1 VIGQLIL
8 IELKKVFGR
17 KRSYIG
23 FLAILVLVSILQA
36 AMWVEGQTFID
47 LFTQNLQDT
56 FVLEGNLM
64 NGYFISFMLMNTL
77 WVLLPFLVTFV
88 AGDSIA
94 GEAHSGTLRLMLTR
108 PVSRTSLIT
117 AKYIASVTYTFLIVL
132 LLMILSL
139 GISSLVFGTGDLIV
153 FSKTLNIF
161 PEKEV
166 LPKFLGAFG
175 FAFLG
180 MTLVTTLAFFFSVLT
195 NNSIGP
201 IVSTMAIVL
210 SFTIITN
217 LNLEAFHA
225 IRKLLFTSYI
235 NSWTLFFDY
244 TIDWRQIYLS
254 IFVSMMHIV
263 VLFAATLWIFKRKDI
278 LS

>member
-1 VIGQLIL
+1 MVNLIR
-8 IELKKVFGR
+8 IELKKVFSR

-23 FLAILVLVSILQA
+23 FLVIFVLVSILQA

-64 NGYFISFMLMNTL
+64 NGYFISFMLMNSL

-94 GEAHSGTLRLMLTR
+94 GEAHAGTLRLLLSR
-108 PVSRTSLIT
+108 PVSRTSLIM
-117 AKYIASVTYTFLIVL
+117 AKYIASVTYTLLIVL

-166 LPKFLGAFG
+166 LPKFLGAFA

-217 LNLEAFHA
+217 LNLEAFHV

-254 IFVSMMHIV
+254 IFVSLMHIV
-263 VLFAATLWIFKRKDI
+263 VLLAATLWIFKRKDI

>member
-1 VIGQLIL
+1 MVKLIL

-23 FLAILVLVSILQA
+23 FLAIFVLVSILQV

-47 LFTQNLQDT
+47 LFTQNLQET

-64 NGYFISFMLMNTL
+64 NGYFISFMLMNSL

-94 GEAHSGTLRLMLTR
+94 GEAHSGTLRLILTR

-117 AKYIASVTYTFLIVL
+117 AKYIASVTYTFLLVL
-132 LLMILSL
+132 FLMILSL

-180 MTLVTTLAFFFSVLT
+180 MTLVTTLAFFFSALT

-217 LNLEAFHA
+217 LNLEAFHV

-254 IFVSMMHIV
+254 IFVSLMHIV
-263 VLFAATLWIFKRKDI
+263 VLLAAILWIFKRKDI

>member
-1 VIGQLIL
+1 MGELIL

-23 FLAILVLVSILQA
+23 FLAIFVLISILQA

-47 LFTQNLQDT
+47 LFTQSLQDT
-56 FVLEGNLM
+56 FVLEGSLM
-64 NGYFISFMLMNTL
+64 NGYFISFMLMNSL

-132 LLMILSL
+132 FLMLLSL
-139 GISSLVFGTGDLIV
+139 GISSLIFGTGDLIV

-166 LPKFLGAFG
+166 LPKFFGAFG

-180 MTLVTTLAFFFSVLT
+180 MTVVTTLAFFFSVLT

-201 IVSTMAIVL
+201 IVGTMAIVIG
-210 SFTIITN
+210 FTIITN
-217 LNLEAFHA
+217 LNLEAFHV
-225 IRKLLFTSYI
+225 IRKFLFTSYI

-244 TIDWRQIYLS
+244 TPDRRQINLS
-254 IFVSMMHIV
+254 VLVSLMHIV

>member
-1 VIGQLIL
+1 MVNLIR
-8 IELKKVFGR
+8 IELKKVFSR

-23 FLAILVLVSILQA
+23 FLVIFVLVSILQA

-64 NGYFISFMLMNTL
+64 NGYFISFMLMNSL

-94 GEAHSGTLRLMLTR
+94 GEAHAGTLRLLLSR
-108 PVSRTSLIT
+108 PVSRTSLIM
-117 AKYIASVTYTFLIVL
+117 AKYIASVTYTLLIVL

-217 LNLEAFHA
+217 LNLEAFHV

-254 IFVSMMHIV
+254 IFVSLMHIV
-263 VLFAATLWIFKRKDI
+263 VLLAATLWIFKRKDI

>member
-1 VIGQLIL
+1 
-8 IELKKVFGR
+8 
-17 KRSYIG
+17 
-23 FLAILVLVSILQA
+23 
-36 AMWVEGQTFID
+36 MWVEGQTFID
-47 LFTQNLQDT
+47 MFTQNLQDT

-64 NGYFISFMLMNTL
+64 NGYFISFMLMNSL

-94 GEAHSGTLRLMLTR
+94 GEAHAGTLRLILTR
-108 PVSRTSLIT
+108 PVSRVSLIT

-132 LLMILSL
+132 FLMILSL

-217 LNLEAFHA
+217 LNLEAFHV

-254 IFVSMMHIV
+254 IFVSLMHIA

>member
-1 VIGQLIL
+1 MVNLIF

-23 FLAILVLVSILQA
+23 FLVIFILVSILQA

-64 NGYFISFMLMNTL
+64 NGYFISFMLMNSL

-94 GEAHSGTLRLMLTR
+94 GEAHAGTLRLMLTR

-117 AKYIASVTYTFLIVL
+117 AKYIASVTYTFLVVL

-139 GISSLVFGTGDLIV
+139 GISSLIFGTGDLIV

-201 IVSTMAIVL
+201 IVGTMAIVL

-217 LNLEAFHA
+217 LNLQVFHV

-254 IFVSMMHIV
+254 LLVSVMHIAA
-263 VLFAATLWIFKRKDI
+263 LFAATLWIFKRKDI